1 MDPVDVID
9 LCRKA
14 AHEGAPRDVFI
25 PHVFSVGDYQEL
37 WLREPKKV
45 REILDD
51 LLCAEF
57 PGDGLE
63 LLLKFN
69 VIYALFPELA
79 AIKDLGDADGLHK
92 DVWTHT
98 KNVVAG
104 VPNQLE
110 LRWGSLLHDV
120 GKARTRRIVKGRV
133 TFHNHD
139 RVGARMVDK
148 LHERT
153 NLFQSDTALFRT
165 VRLLVFHHLRPAS
178 YRSSWSDSAVRRFT
192 TECAD
197 PGFFQKLMTLSRA
210 DLTTK
215 IPAKRNK
222 CLAKSDE
229 LVKRVEALLK
239 EDFAPKLPKGTMG
252 IILER
257 SGKKPGAWLGS
268 LRGELERMLR
278 SGEVP
283 PEQSADSYATYGL
296 CLLTKR

>member
-1 MDPVDVID
+1 MDPIDVID

-37 WLREPKKV
+37 WNREPKKV

-51 LLCAEF
+51 LLCAPL

-110 LRWGSLLHDV
+110 LRWGSLMHDI
-120 GKARTRRIVKGRV
+120 GKARTRRFFKGRV

-153 NLFQSDTALFRT
+153 NLFQDDTALFRT

-178 YRSSWSDSAVRRFT
+178 YSSSWSDSAVRRFT
-192 TECAD
+192 IECAD
-197 PGFFQKLMTLSRA
+197 PGFFPKLMALSRA

-215 IPAKRNK
+215 IPTKRNK
-222 CLAKSDE
+222 CIAKSEE
-229 LVKRVEALLK
+229 LVRRVEQLIK
-239 EDFAPKLPKGTMG
+239 EDSAPKLPKGTMG

-257 SGKKPGAWLGS
+257 SGKKPGPWLGQ
-268 LRGELERMLR
+268 LRIELESQLC
-278 SGEVP
+278 SGLLSPTQTVD
-283 PEQSADSYATYGL
+283 AIAMYGL
-296 CLLTKR
+296 SLVASK